1 LRVNLRPVLQA
12 TAAAC
17 LVVLAAF
24 VGSVLHGDDAP
35 PEPLPTRGASTDVL
49 IVIGTG
55 GIGPTD
61 LDPTHTPTLWGLLR
75 DGSSA
80 ALNVTSVHRTTCPL
94 DGWLTL
100 SAGDRAGQP
109 DDGTRSP
116 PCRPLPD
123 VVGGHVAGWDVLATA
138 AANRPL
144 GSRPGALAQAL
155 ASRGQCISALG
166 PGAAVG
172 AALPPDGAVARY
184 RAFDVGALAAG
195 LAGCRT
201 SFVDVGSV
209 RDTGLLGRTDPLG
222 QASSHAEQAAA
233 VDGRIAQVIEAAST
247 GADVVVVSLADGGD
261 QPALRLV
268 LAAGPRFGPGTLY
281 SPSTHQ
287 TGLVQLQDVTA
298 TILSLTGVA
307 LPDTVTGSALQR
319 SPAPDNSEGLAAR
332 RHGDLVDDDL
342 SSRSVRPIVYPF
354 FVSWGLLII
363 ASLAVLA
370 LMWWRG
376 LGSPR
381 LRESARTWVRK
392 GLVVSAA
399 VPASTFLANLLPWW
413 RSAWPALALVAV
425 VAVWASVI
433 GAIALGG
440 AWRTSPMGPTVA
452 VAGMTFVV
460 LAVDVMNGSRLQLS
474 SLLGLNPIVGGR
486 FFGMGNVAFAL
497 FMTAAFLV
505 AIAASSRLARAGHP
519 PVAALAVG
527 LIGLVAVVVDAAPMW
542 GSDVGGPPALVPGLA
557 ILILSIVQVRVT
569 WTRALLIVG
578 GTVALV
584 MLLALADWLRPTAS
598 RSHLGRFVQSLLD
611 GGAGAVLTRKL
622 NQNLETLVGTTV
634 LAYLVPVALA
644 LIVYVL
650 ARPRSRLAAPLQPLF
665 DEVATMRAG
674 LAALTVSLVIGLL
687 VNDTGVAI
695 PPNAFSLAVPLLIS
709 AGIRLWELGAGQG
722 RSLARVER
730 GHS

>member
-24 VGSVLHGDDAP
+24 VGSALHGDDAP

-61 LDPTHTPTLWGLLR
+61 LDPTHTPALWGLLR

-184 RAFDVGALAAG
+184 RAFDVGVLAAG

-233 VDGRIAQVIEAAST
+233 VDGRIAQVIEAAPT

-392 GLVVSAA
+392 GLVMSAA

-433 GAIALGG
+433 
-440 AWRTSPMGPTVA
+440 GPTVA

-505 AIAASSRLARAGHP
+505 AIAASSRLVRAGHP

-557 ILILSIVQVRVT
+557 ILILSIAQVRVT
-569 WTRALLIVG
+569 WPRALLIVG
-578 GTVALV
+578 GPLPPRPVRPVVAGRRRRGRPHPEAEPEPRDAGRHDGPRLPRARGPRPHRLRPGPTSV
-584 MLLALADWLRPTAS
+584 EARRALAAAVRRGGDHACRARRTDGQPRHRPA
-598 RSHLGRFVQSLLD
+598 RQRHRCRHPPERLLPRGAAPHLGRD
-611 GGAGAVLTRKL
+611 
-622 NQNLETLVGTTV
+622 
-634 LAYLVPVALA
+634 
-644 LIVYVL
+644 
-650 ARPRSRLAAPLQPLF
+650 RP
-665 DEVATMRAG
+665 
-674 LAALTVSLVIGLL
+674 
-687 VNDTGVAI
+687 
-695 PPNAFSLAVPLLIS
+695 
-709 AGIRLWELGAGQG
+709 LGAGCWSG
-722 RSLARVER
+722 PVSGPGGAWALLRLRSAQVPRWSR
-730 GHS
+730 DPRRPC